1 MNSAEVLIKFKGDTS
16 DVDKDVKS
24 LDNSMG
30 KLTKAVTLGNLAAKG
45 ISKGFEIMSQ
55 NLDGAI
61 SRVDTLNNFSNVMQ
75 NLGIS
80 AKDSQE
86 VINNLSEKLQGL
98 PTSLDSASSSVQRL
112 TSYNGD
118 IKKSEKI
125 FLAMNN
131 AILAGTND
139 AGMQASAMEQLTQA
153 YTKGKPEMQD
163 WKTLLQAMPA
173 QLKQVAIALGYP
185 QTDQLYNALQSGEVS
200 MDTFM
205 DTMVKLN
212 DTGVKGFASFNDQA
226 RSNTDGIAT
235 SVQNMKTAFV
245 RGVGAMITQV
255 DGALKPFGGLSGVI
269 NKMGKAGE
277 QAFKVI
283 GGVLKD
289 VIPMLIDVGKSIIPT
304 ISKVIKSLSPILQ
317 RIGSALL
324 PAIISIIEK
333 LLPAVAKII
342 DGILPILI
350 VLLDAIE
357 PLIEP
362 LVQVISAMID
372 YLMAMINP
380 LLQILQVIL
389 PPIISIISNLAK
401 ILLPLLTSW
410 LKFLA
415 GAITGTFGIVKGAIQ
430 GIKAFLDMVI
440 NFIKTNW
447 QSILLFMINPF
458 AGAIKFLYDKC
469 EGFRNFVNNFVSA
482 VVGFF
487 KSIPGK
493 IKSFATGIV
502 DVFKSIPG
510 KLLDIGKNIV
520 KGLWNG
526 IKGMKTWVLDKV
538 KGFGKSILNGLKGIL
553 GIHSPSTEF
562 ALIGKFSVLGYTEA
576 LDKMKKD
583 VDKTVQSTFG
593 LNPELTSSM
602 QNTINPNIQVYNNV
616 NIEQDPLGQ
625 MVRTIKTYS
634 GGSPNDY
641 NYGAGV

>member
-1 MNSAEVLIKFKGDTS
+1 MNAEVLIKFKGDTS
-16 DVDKDVKS
+16 DVDKDVKG
-24 LDNSMG
+24 LDSSFG
-30 KLTKAVTLGNLAAKG
+30 RLTKSFTLGNLAAKG
-45 ISKGFEIMSQ
+45 ISKGLEIMSQ
-55 NLDGAI
+55 NLSGAI

-212 DTGVKGFASFNDQA
+212 DTGVKGFASFNEQA

-245 RGVGAMITQV
+245 RGIGDMITKINES
-255 DGALKPFGGLSGVI
+255 LEPFGGLSGLI
-269 NKMGKAGE
+269 SSLGKFGE
-277 QAFKVI
+277 KAFKKI
-283 GGVLKD
+283 GNVLSV
-289 VIPMLIDVGKSIIPT
+289 VIPKLVNFGKWLVTNKDLILTLI
-304 ISKVIKSLSPILQ
+304 SPILAIVAAMKTYKMIMTIATAVQ
-317 RIGSALL
+317 AAYNAVMMANPVVLIVM
-324 PAIISIIEK
+324 AII
-333 LLPAVAKII
+333 
-342 DGILPILI
+342 
-350 VLLDAIE
+350 
-357 PLIEP
+357 
-362 LVQVISAMID
+362 
-372 YLMAMINP
+372 
-380 LLQILQVIL
+380 
-389 PPIISIISNLAK
+389 
-401 ILLPLLTSW
+401 
-410 LKFLA
+410 
-415 GAITGTFGIVKGAIQ
+415 GAITLLVAGFLYLWNHCEGFRNFWTGLWDGIVNVVKGAWNWIMN
-430 GIKAFLDMVI
+430 IFNTVI
-440 NFIKTNW
+440 DFVKNNW
-447 QSILLFMINPF
+447 QTILLFILNPF
-458 AGAIKFLYDKC
+458 AGAFKLLYDKC
-469 EGFRNFVNNFVSA
+469 EGFRNFVNGFVSA

-487 KSIPGK
+487 KSIPEK

-502 DVFKSIPG
+502 NVFKNIPN
-510 KLLDIGKNIV
+510 KLLNIGKDIV

-576 LDKMKKD
+576 LDKMSKD
-583 VDKTVQSTFG
+583 VDKQLNKTFG
-593 LNPELTSSM
+593 LNPSMTSSM
-602 QNTINPNIQVYNNV
+602 QNTISPNIQVYNDV
-616 NIEQDPLGQ
+616 NIQQDPLGQ

>member
-16 DVDKDVKS
+16 DVDKNVKS
-24 LDNSMG
+24 LDGSMG

-45 ISKGFEIMSQ
+45 ISKGFQIMSE

-61 SRVDTLNNFSNVMQ
+61 NRVDTLNNFSNVMQ

-86 VINNLSEKLQGL
+86 VINNLSKKLQGL

-131 AILAGTND
+131 AILAGTNN

-226 RSNTDGIAT
+226 RSNTNGIAT

-245 RGVGAMITQV
+245 RGIGAIITQV

-283 GGVLKD
+283 GDVLSAVLPKLINFGKWVQKNKTWIGAL
-289 VIPMLIDVGKSIIPT
+289 VIVLGSMYAAFKLLTIINT
-304 ISKVIKSLSPILQ
+304 IKTAVIGFQLAIKTMQIAALTCGTSMSTLTAALNLLNLSFLTSPIFW
-317 RIGSALL
+317 IIAGIIAL
-324 PAIISIIEK
+324 
-333 LLPAVAKII
+333 VA
-342 DGILPILI
+342 
-350 VLLDAIE
+350 AF
-357 PLIEP
+357 
-362 LVQVISAMID
+362 
-372 YLMAMINP
+372 
-380 LLQILQVIL
+380 VIL
-389 PPIISIISNLAK
+389 WNKCDWFRNFWIGLWN
-401 ILLPLLTSW
+401 
-410 LKFLA
+410 
-415 GAITGTFGIVKGAIQ
+415 GIVSFVKGAIDVIVSIFN
-430 GIKAFLDMVI
+430 GIV
-440 NFIKTNW
+440 NFVKNNW
-447 QSILLFMINPF
+447 QGLLLLLVNPF
-458 AGAIKFLYDKC
+458 AGAFKLLYDNC
-469 EGFRNFVNNFVSA
+469 GAFRNFVNNFVNA

-576 LDKMKKD
+576 LEKMKND

-593 LNPELTSSM
+593 LNPELTNSM

>member
-16 DVDKDVKS
+16 DVDKNVKS
-24 LDNSMG
+24 LDGSMG

-45 ISKGFEIMSQ
+45 ISKGFQIMSE

-61 SRVDTLNNFSNVMQ
+61 NRVDTLNNFSNVMQ

-86 VINNLSEKLQGL
+86 VINNLSKKLQGL

-245 RGVGAMITQV
+245 RGIGAIITQV

-269 NKMGKAGE
+269 NKIGKAGE

-283 GGVLKD
+283 GDVLSAVLPKLINFGKWVQKNKTWIGAL
-289 VIPMLIDVGKSIIPT
+289 VIVLGSMYAAFKLLTIINT
-304 ISKVIKSLSPILQ
+304 IKTAVIGFQLAIKMMQIAALTCGTSMSTLTAALNLLNLSFLASPIFW
-317 RIGSALL
+317 IIAGIIAL
-324 PAIISIIEK
+324 
-333 LLPAVAKII
+333 VA
-342 DGILPILI
+342 
-350 VLLDAIE
+350 AF
-357 PLIEP
+357 
-362 LVQVISAMID
+362 
-372 YLMAMINP
+372 
-380 LLQILQVIL
+380 VIL
-389 PPIISIISNLAK
+389 WNKCDWFRNFWIGLWN
-401 ILLPLLTSW
+401 
-410 LKFLA
+410 
-415 GAITGTFGIVKGAIQ
+415 GIVSFVKGAIDVIVSIFN
-430 GIKAFLDMVI
+430 GIV
-440 NFIKTNW
+440 NFVKNNW
-447 QSILLFMINPF
+447 QGLLLLLVNPF
-458 AGAIKFLYDKC
+458 AGAFKLLYDNC
-469 EGFRNFVNNFVSA
+469 GAFRHFVNNFVNA

-576 LDKMKKD
+576 LDKMKND

-593 LNPELTSSM
+593 LNPELTNSM